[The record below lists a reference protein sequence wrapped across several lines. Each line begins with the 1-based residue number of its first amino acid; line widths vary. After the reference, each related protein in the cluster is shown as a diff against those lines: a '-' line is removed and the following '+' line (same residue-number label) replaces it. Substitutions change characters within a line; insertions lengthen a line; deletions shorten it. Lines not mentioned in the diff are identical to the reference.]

1 MMRRIFALFLAPAL
15 LLAGCAQTS
24 SAASGEAQRGNGGAA
39 KVMKTA
45 LAEPAYPELPYL
57 PAEPEEGNWDKY
69 LEEREAYYAALEEL
83 RGEGIETDAL
93 TAMTR
98 FSAKSAAIAM
108 AGQKGKNV
116 VYSPVS
122 LWCALALAARCAEG
136 ESRAQVL
143 EALGAADVEELQK
156 QVDQV
161 WRSLYGGQEGAT
173 LLLANSIWLNSALEG
188 AYVRETLDD
197 LSKGYY
203 AGAYAA
209 PMGSPEADREV
220 TAWISDNTGG
230 LIGSDGE
237 PVVDTTPE
245 ELALLISTLY
255 YKAGW
260 TSAFQEEATQE
271 DTFTDAAG
279 EEKRVDFMHRT
290 GSGSFLRRDGYQA
303 AALATQL
310 GEMVFIL
317 PDEDVTPEALLRD
330 PELLSKL
337 DLNGEDA
344 RFGEVQWSVP
354 RFDVDSDLD
363 LTNTL
368 PALGI
373 RDLLDPGKADLSALT
388 DIAAYLSEA
397 RQLARVKVDEK
408 GVEAAAATILSF
420 RCTSLRVPVDQEVCV
435 MDLDRPFL
443 FLVRYQGVP
452 LFVGIVNQI

>member
-1 MMRRIFALFLAPAL
+1 MMKRIFALLLAPAL
-15 LLAGCAQTS
+15 LLAGCAQTPP
-24 SAASGEAQRGNGGAA
+24 AVSGEAQRGNGGAA
-39 KVMKTA
+39 KVLKTA
-45 LAEPAYPELPYL
+45 LAEPAYPELPFL
-57 PAEPEEGNWDKY
+57 PAEPEEGGWDKY

-83 RGEGIETDAL
+83 KGDGIGAEALAAL
-93 TAMTR
+93 TR
-98 FSAKSAAIAM
+98 FASKSAAEAM
-108 AGQKGKNV
+108 AGQEGKNV

-143 EALGAADVEELQK
+143 EALGAADVEELQR
-156 QVDQV
+156 QVDQI
-161 WRSLYGGQEGAT
+161 WRNLYGGGEGAT
-173 LLLANSIWLNSALEG
+173 LLLANSVWLNSALEG
-188 AYVRETLDD
+188 AYVQETLDD

-237 PVVDTTPE
+237 PVVGTNAAD
-245 ELALLISTLY
+245 LALLISTLY

-260 TSAFQEEATQE
+260 TDAFQEEDTRE
-271 DTFTDAAG
+271 DAFTDAAG
-279 EEKRVDFMHRT
+279 AEKRVDFMHRT
-290 GSGSFLRRDGYQA
+290 NTGSFLRRDGYQA

-310 GEMVFIL
+310 GEMVFLL
-317 PDEDVTPEALLRD
+317 PDEGVTPEALLRD

-337 DLNGEDA
+337 DLDGEDA
-344 RFGEVQWSVP
+344 RFGEIRWSVP

-363 LTNTL
+363 LTDTL

-388 DIAAYLSEA
+388 DIEAYLSEA
-397 RQLARVKVDEK
+397 KQLARVKVNEK
-408 GVEAAAATILSF
+408 GVEAAAATILTF
-420 RCTSLRVPVDQEVCV
+420 RCTALLEPVDQEVCV